1 MLSDVKS
8 ISLSA
13 SLPKTKLVFKTDV
26 IDVCAPATAT
36 SLAFTVIPVP
46 APTANT
52 ELEDAKPA
60 PANNA
65 AMSSNPS
72 FLVTE
77 EPVAS
82 KKRILSPFAIF
93 VSAISNVGLAKDGDV
108 KVLFVSVSVV
118 ALPTKVSDDVGK
130 VIVPEF
136 DIDEITGVVKS
147 FIGKCLCA
155 C

>member
-26 IDVCAPATAT
+26 IEVCAPATAT

-52 ELEDAKPA
+52 EFEDVNPA
-60 PANNA
+60 PANNVA
-65 AMSSNPS
+65 KSSNPS

-77 EPVAS
+77 ESVAS
-82 KKRILSPFAIF
+82 KKTVCAPI
-93 VSAISNVGLAKDGDV
+93 
-108 KVLFVSVSVV
+108 
-118 ALPTKVSDDVGK
+118 
-130 VIVPEF
+130 
-136 DIDEITGVVKS
+136 KS
-147 FIGKCLCA
+147 T
-155 C
+155 